1 MHQQFIT
8 ETLLGLQAIGSEL
21 LLVVTLLG
29 VVVADLFIEKTRS
42 PRVAF
47 IALLGTTMALIYTI
61 IQWSLSGND
70 TTTYFHATITT
81 DSFALFFKTLIL
93 TATVI
98 TILFSAWSGELWR
111 SRSGEFY
118 ALLLTATAAANLLV
132 SSTNLLMLFL
142 ALETLSLPF
151 YILAGYNKGSRRA
164 AEASLKYLLFGAA
177 SSGILLYGL
186 SLLYGMSGSLYLADI
201 AQISQSNLPAFML
214 AMVLVLVGFGY
225 KMSAVPFHFW
235 APDVY
240 EGAPTPFVAY
250 LSIASKAA
258 GFAVFMRF
266 VAPFFGVLT
275 IAPFDTLRFETIM
288 TNRFDLET
296 IFWIVS
302 ILTMTL
308 GNFVALRQTDF
319 KRLLAYSSIAHAGYM
334 LTGFVAASQTSFE
347 AILFYFVVYLIMN
360 FGVFLGVICVQNKTG
375 STSISAFQGV
385 LYRSPAFAVAMAI
398 LLISLVGIPPTA
410 GFVAKWKIFAAL
422 LEKARF
428 SPLPAFYYSLAV
440 IAVLNAV
447 VSAFYYLAIIRTMTF
462 APPTRETG
470 GFRINVLERF
480 GVILFAVPILLIQL
494 YWTPISVLAARGAG
508 KTPPSD
514 IALPESRVAPQAVR

>member
-1 MHQQFIT
+1 MHQQFLM
-8 ETLLGLQAIGSEL
+8 ETLMGLQAIGSEL

-29 VVVADLFIEKTRS
+29 VVLADLFIEKTRS
-42 PRVAF
+42 PRIAI
-47 IALLGTTMALIYTI
+47 IALLGTTMALGYTI
-61 IQWSLSGND
+61 LQWVLTGND
-70 TTTYFHATITT
+70 TATYFHATITT

-93 TATVI
+93 SATVI

-111 SRSGEFY
+111 TRSGEFY

-142 ALETLSLPF
+142 ALETLSLPS
-151 YILAGYNKGSRRA
+151 YILAGYNKGSRPA

-186 SLLYGMSGSLYLADI
+186 SLLYGMSGSLYFIDI
-201 AQISQSNLPAFML
+201 VQISQSNLPAFML

-266 VAPFFGVLT
+266 LAPFFGVLT

-288 TNRFDLET
+288 SNRFDLET

-334 LTGFVAASQTSFE
+334 LTGFVAANQTSFE

-360 FGVFLGVICVQNKTG
+360 LGVFLGVICVQNKTG
-375 STSISAFQGV
+375 STAISAFQGV

-398 LLISLVGIPPTA
+398 LIISLVGIPPTA

-428 SPLPAFYYSLAV
+428 SPLPAFYYSLAL

-462 APPTRETG
+462 SPPTRETG

-480 GVILFAVPILLIQL
+480 GVITFAIPILLIQL
-494 YWTPISVLAARGAG
+494 YWTPISALAARGAG
-508 KTPPSD
+508 KMPPAD
-514 IALPESRVAPQAVR
+514 IAIPEAPAPPLAVR

>member
-1 MHQQFIT
+1 M
-8 ETLLGLQAIGSEL
+8 ETLMGLQAIGSEL

-29 VVVADLFIEKTRS
+29 VVLADLFIEKTRS
-42 PRVAF
+42 PRIAI
-47 IALLGTTMALIYTI
+47 IALLGTTMALGYTI
-61 IQWSLSGND
+61 LQWVLTGND
-70 TTTYFHATITT
+70 TATYFHATITT

-93 TATVI
+93 SATVI

-111 SRSGEFY
+111 TRSGEFY

-142 ALETLSLPF
+142 ALETLSLPS
-151 YILAGYNKGSRRA
+151 YILAGYNKGSRPA

-186 SLLYGMSGSLYLADI
+186 SLLYGMSGSLYFIDI
-201 AQISQSNLPAFML
+201 VQISQSNLPAFML

-266 VAPFFGVLT
+266 LAPFFGVLT

-288 TNRFDLET
+288 SNRFDLET

-334 LTGFVAASQTSFE
+334 LTGFVAANQTSFE

-360 FGVFLGVICVQNKTG
+360 LGVFLGVICVQNKTG
-375 STSISAFQGV
+375 STAISAFQGV

-398 LLISLVGIPPTA
+398 LIISLVGIPPTA

-428 SPLPAFYYSLAV
+428 SPLPAFYYSLAL

-462 APPTRETG
+462 SPPTRETG

-480 GVILFAVPILLIQL
+480 GVITFAIPILLIQL
-494 YWTPISVLAARGAG
+494 YWTPISALAARGAG
-508 KTPPSD
+508 KMPPAD
-514 IALPESRVAPQAVR
+514 IAIPEAPAPPLAVR

>member
-1 MHQQFIT
+1 
-8 ETLLGLQAIGSEL
+8 
-21 LLVVTLLG
+21 
-29 VVVADLFIEKTRS
+29 
-42 PRVAF
+42 
-47 IALLGTTMALIYTI
+47 MALGYTI
-61 IQWSLSGND
+61 LQWVLTGND
-70 TTTYFHATITT
+70 TATYFHATITT

-93 TATVI
+93 SATVI

-111 SRSGEFY
+111 TRSGEFY

-142 ALETLSLPF
+142 ALETLSLPS
-151 YILAGYNKGSRRA
+151 YILAGYNKGSRPA

-186 SLLYGMSGSLYLADI
+186 SLLYGMSGSLYFIDI
-201 AQISQSNLPAFML
+201 VQISQSNLPAFML

-266 VAPFFGVLT
+266 LAPFFGVLT

-288 TNRFDLET
+288 SNRFDLET

-334 LTGFVAASQTSFE
+334 LTGFVAANQTSFE

-360 FGVFLGVICVQNKTG
+360 LGVFLGVICVQNKTG
-375 STSISAFQGV
+375 STAISAFQGV

-398 LLISLVGIPPTA
+398 LIISLVGIPPTA

-428 SPLPAFYYSLAV
+428 SPLPAFYYSLAL

-462 APPTRETG
+462 SPPTRETG

-480 GVILFAVPILLIQL
+480 GVITFAIPILLIQL
-494 YWTPISVLAARGAG
+494 YWTPISALAARGAG
-508 KTPPSD
+508 KMPPAD
-514 IALPESRVAPQAVR
+514 IAIPEAPAPPLAVR